1 VWIVRLAL
9 RRPYTVATFCLL
21 IMLLG
26 VLSVLRMRTDVLPS
40 INIPVVVVVWSYN
53 GLSAEDMERRVTL
66 VAERG
71 YSTTVDNI
79 EHMDSESMSG
89 IGIIRMYMDPDADI
103 GGAIAQVSAQSMQ
116 SLRFMPTG
124 MTPPN
129 ILQFNAS
136 NVPVA
141 QITLS
146 SNSIPG
152 MEIFDYT
159 QNFLR
164 LRLFTIPG
172 LQSPP
177 PYGGTGRQVSVDLDL
192 AKLAEKQLAPAD
204 AVQGVLASNVILP
217 AGTVRV
223 GQREYDVELN
233 GSPSSYEEF
242 NRIPLKV
249 VNGATVYLGDVA
261 NVHDGSAV
269 VTNTVHVNGE
279 RAAYL
284 AILKKSNASTIT
296 VVDAAKNLLPTL
308 RAAAPEGLEI
318 KLDFDQ
324 SVFVRSAIKGVL
336 REAAIS
342 GGLVALMILG
352 FLGSWRGVVICC
364 ASIPLAIFCGVIG
377 LFLTGN
383 TLNLMTLGGLALA
396 IGMLV
401 DDATVEVENIH
412 RNRQKE
418 PRLAVAI
425 LDSASQVAT
434 PALATTLTVCIVF
447 FPVVLL
453 TGPARSLFVPLAL
466 AVVVSMVASYLLSRT
481 LVPAMAHLLMKNEKI
496 EGAEGEGEEQGK
508 GKGDEGGKP
517 SLWVR
522 INRARARAF
531 DRFESAYETAL
542 RAVLYRRA
550 LIIGVMVLLLAS
562 AGLLSVFVGLDFFPS
577 VDTGLMKIHFRAPIG
592 TRIED
597 TEVMVADV
605 ERRIRAIIPAAELET
620 VNDNVGVPISINYA
634 YIQSDAIGGQDAD
647 ILIDLKPGHHPTD
660 GYVRRIRAEV
670 APAFP
675 GSTLY
680 FQPADVISQVLSF
693 GVPSAIDVQV
703 QAKSSAQA
711 YEIASGMLD
720 QVRRV
725 PGAADVHI
733 AQVVN
738 KPVLRVDVDRDRAAQ
753 LGLFERDVANSLLT
767 SLSGSGQLNP
777 SFWVSPENFV
787 NYTVAVQ
794 TPITSLTTFD
804 DLRAT
809 PISLPSGSG
818 ASGAPSP
825 NTPPSTA
832 PSPNNAVNGAFT
844 PPVNGDASPYLG
856 SIALLRPSE
865 SQAVVNHY
873 TVQPIADI
881 QASVDGRDL
890 GSVARDLE
898 EITKKVKLPKGAE
911 IHIRGQSQAMFQSF
925 GSLALGLVVA
935 IALVYLLLVTLL
947 QSWLDPFIIMT
958 AIPGALVGVLWMLA
972 LTGTTLNVES
982 LMGTIMVVGIA
993 VSNSNLLVNFANDLR
1008 GDKDQDRKGKGGDES
1023 AGAKKG
1029 EEKHDE
1035 KKGEAGPD
1043 EQDESGPRRR
1053 NDVTGAKAKP
1063 GKGGQKSDEDD
1074 EKPDPN
1080 EALEAAVEAGRTRL
1094 RPVLM
1099 TAIAMIIG
1107 MVPMALALGEGGE
1120 QNAPLGRAVIGG
1132 LLVATFVTL
1141 FLVPAVYTLLRQ
1153 KKPQKQRLDEKFA
1166 AETAEGAGDE
1176 QAA

>member
-21 IMLLG
+21 ILLLG
-26 VLSVLRMRTDVLPS
+26 VLSTLRMRTDVLPS

-79 EHMDSESMSG
+79 EHIDSESISG
-89 IGIIRMYMDPDADI
+89 IGIIRMYMDPASDI
-103 GGAIAQVSAQSMQ
+103 GAAIAQVTSQSMQ

-124 MTPPN
+124 MQPPN

-141 QITLS
+141 QITMS
-146 SNSIPG
+146 SDRITA

-159 QNFLR
+159 QNFMR

-192 AKLAEKQLAPAD
+192 EKLAAKQLSPQD
-204 AVQGVLASNVILP
+204 AVQALLVSNVILP

-223 GQREYDVELN
+223 GDREYDVQLN
-233 GSPSSYEEF
+233 SSPETYAEF
-242 NRIPLKV
+242 NRIPVKV
-249 VNGATVYLGDVA
+249 VNGATIYLGDVA
-261 NVHDGSAV
+261 NVHDGTAV
-269 VTNTVHVNGE
+269 LTNSVHVNGQ
-279 RAAYL
+279 RATYL
-284 AILKKSNASTIT
+284 AILKKSDASTIT
-296 VVDAAKNLLPTL
+296 VVDAARDMLPTL
-308 RAAAPEGLEI
+308 RAAAPDGLEV

-324 SVFVRSAIKGVL
+324 SVFVRAAIHGVL
-336 REAAIS
+336 REALIS

-352 FLGSWRGVVICC
+352 FLGSWRAVVICC
-364 ASIPLAIFCGVIG
+364 ASIPLAIFCGVVG

-412 RNRQKE
+412 RNRRDE

-425 LDSASQVAT
+425 LNSAQQVAT

-466 AVVVSMVASYLLSRT
+466 AVVISMMASYLLSRT
-481 LVPAMAHLLMKNEKI
+481 LVPVLAHMLLKNEPI
-496 EGAEGEGEEQGK
+496 EGEGGEEQK
-508 GKGDEGGKP
+508 GKAGEEKGKDKEEKGKEKADGEKP
-517 SLWVR
+517 GLLAR

-531 DRFESAYETAL
+531 ERFEGAYETAL
-542 RAVLYRRA
+542 RAVLHRRA
-550 LIIGVMVLLLAS
+550 LTLAVMGVLLAS
-562 AGLLSVFVGLDFFPS
+562 AGLLAAFVGLDFFPS

-605 ERRIRAIIPAAELET
+605 ERRIRAIIPAAEIET
-620 VNDNVGVPISINYA
+620 INDNIGVPISLNYA
-634 YIQSDAIGGQDAD
+634 YVPSDAIGGQDAD

-660 GYVRRIRAEV
+660 GYTRRIRAEV

-675 GSTLY
+675 GSSLY
-680 FQPADVISQVLSF
+680 FQPADVISQVLNF
-693 GVPSAIDVQV
+693 GLSSAIDLQI
-703 QAKSSAQA
+703 QAKSTAQA
-711 YEIASGMLD
+711 YEVARGLLA
-720 QVRRV
+720 QVKRV
-725 PGAADVHI
+725 PGAADARI

-738 KPVLRVDVDRDRAAQ
+738 QPTLRIDVDRDRAAQ
-753 LGLFERDVANSLLT
+753 IGLFEQDVASSVLT
-767 SLSGSGQLNP
+767 SLSGSSVVSP
-777 SFWVSPENFV
+777 SFWVNPDNNV
-787 NYTVAVQ
+787 NYAVAVQ
-794 TPITSLTTFD
+794 TPIARLTSFD
-804 DLRAT
+804 DLRTT
-809 PISLPSGSG
+809 PLSLPAGKGAMGSS
-818 ASGAPSP
+818 ASSSAAG
-825 NTPPSTA
+825 
-832 PSPNNAVNGAFT
+832 PSPNNAALGAFT
-844 PPVNGDASPYLG
+844 PPVNNDSAPYVG
-856 SIALLRPSE
+856 SLALFRPSE
-865 SQAVVNHY
+865 VQGLINHY
-873 TVQPIADI
+873 TVQPVVDI
-881 QASVDGRDL
+881 QCSVVGRDL
-890 GSVARDLE
+890 GSVASDLQR
-898 EITKKVKLPKGAE
+898 ITKGLKLPAGVE
-911 IHIRGQSQAMFQSF
+911 IHLRGQSDAMFHSF
-925 GSLALGLVVA
+925 ESLALGLVVA
-935 IALVYLLLVTLL
+935 ILLVYLLLVTLL

-982 LMGTIMVVGIA
+982 LMGSIMVVGIA

-1008 GDKDQDRKGKGGDES
+1008 ADKDKDKAGK
-1023 AGAKKG
+1023 K
-1029 EEKHDE
+1029 DE
-1035 KKGEAGPD
+1035 KKD
-1043 EQDESGPRRR
+1043 
-1053 NDVTGAKAKP
+1053 GAQPK
-1063 GKGGQKSDEDD
+1063 D
-1074 EKPDPN
+1074 EKKDEEGSAD
-1080 EALEAAVEAGRTRL
+1080 EAFEAAVEAGRTRL

-1107 MVPMALALGEGGE
+1107 MVPMALSLGEGGE

-1141 FLVPAVYTLLRQ
+1141 FVVPAVYTLLRR
-1153 KKPQKQRLDEKFA
+1153 KKPQKQQLDEKFA
-1166 AETAEGAGDE
+1166 AETAEGATDE
-1176 QAA
+1176 QPA